1 MILDAKSNLARLL
14 ATENILV
21 EQKKVPTAYF
31 NLKSRTLVM
40 PILKKEL
47 SSELYDLF
55 IGHEVGHALNTPLDG
70 WHDSIKDMGVKR
82 SILNVCEDVRI
93 EKLIRRKFP
102 GLKTSFIKA
111 YKELLELDFFGLAE
125 IDVSTLNLI
134 DRINLH
140 TKCGVSVGMKFE
152 GTEEE
157 LLKEAESTETFDE
170 VVTVAKKIQDYMKQL
185 HQYETKTDT
194 NTSENSEDDSGE
206 GQDYDDGEEGQSSSG
221 NFGDSDGT
229 SSSKRSQMSD
239 DLESKTDQKFRQK
252 EKDLHDNKMYN
263 DLEYGNIPELD
274 SAKVIVSYKEII
286 KEIKGI
292 DSLNQFQ
299 IDTSLFSQFRGEV
312 KKTVA
317 YLTKE
322 FEMRKN
328 AEMMKKASVAKT
340 GDLDM
345 NRIFAYQFT
354 EDIFKK
360 ISVTPNGKS
369 HGLVLFL
376 DWSGSMTNYMKD
388 TVKQLLTLV
397 LFCKSV
403 QIPFEVYAFS
413 NYYGN
418 TKRYYS
424 KAFLELP
431 YKDGDLAIER
441 FALLNLLSSKMN
453 MSEMTYMASA
463 LLDSFYKGFTDT
475 FYKMAVD
482 EKGNYATY
490 PEGRFDNYTLG
501 ATPLNETIIAAMD
514 LIPKFQKANRL
525 QVVNAVFLTDGE
537 GSSLNRLYDSS
548 FTGDKPFR
556 FTNGTLVVRDKKTQV
571 TQRTDVFG
579 FDDVSAPY
587 LNVLKQR
594 TGANV
599 IGFRIATRREF
610 RNYLERNRN
619 TRGTL
624 DACLSEF
631 GKEKSFVI
639 KSAGF
644 DEYYFLKSDALD
656 IDEDE
661 LEVKSTTTRGFVTA
675 FKKYTKGNIQ
685 NKIILNRFIQLIS

>member
-21 EQKKVPTAYF
+21 EQKKVETAYF
-31 NLKSRTLVM
+31 NLKTRTLVM
-40 PILKKEL
+40 PILKQEL
-47 SSELYDLF
+47 SGELYDLF

-111 YKELLELDFFGLAE
+111 YKELLDMDFFGLSE
-125 IDVSTLNLI
+125 IDDKTLNLI

-152 GTEEE
+152 GIEAE
-157 LLKEAESTETFDE
+157 LLQEAESTETFED
-170 VVTVAKKIQDYMKQL
+170 VVDVAMKIQNYMKQV
-185 HQYETKTDT
+185 HQSETQTDVQASEDVDEAGDESDMDSEEEGSTT
-194 NTSENSEDDSGE
+194 NTEEVEGE
-206 GQDYDDGEEGQSSSG
+206 GTNSNSQK
-221 NFGDSDGT
+221 GDE
-229 SSSKRSQMSD
+229 
-239 DLESKTDQKFRQK
+239 LESKTDQKFREK
-252 EKDLHDNKMYN
+252 EKNLFDHKSYN

-274 SAKVIVSYKEII
+274 SSKIIVGYKQVIREI
-286 KEIKGI
+286 KES
-292 DSLNQFQ
+292 DSKNKYK
-299 IDTSLFSQFRGEV
+299 IDTKLFSEFRGEV

-317 YLTKE
+317 YLVKE
-322 FEMRKN
+322 FELRKN
-328 AEMMKKASVAKT
+328 ADMMKKASVAKT
-340 GDLDM
+340 GDLNM
-345 NRIFAYQFT
+345 NRIFSYQFS

-360 ISVTPNGKS
+360 ITITPNGKS

-376 DWSGSMTNYMKD
+376 DWSGSMSNCMKD
-388 TVKQLLTLV
+388 TIKQLLTLV

-482 EKGNYATY
+482 EKGNYGAY

-571 TQRTDVFG
+571 TQRTDIFG

-599 IGFRIATRREF
+599 IGFRIASRREF

-656 IDEDE
+656 IEEDE
-661 LEVKSTTTRGFVTA
+661 LEVKSTTTRGYVTA

>member
-21 EQKKVPTAYF
+21 EQKKVETAYF
-31 NLKSRTLVM
+31 NLKTRTLVM
-40 PILKKEL
+40 PILKQEL
-47 SSELYDLF
+47 SGELYDLF

-70 WHDSIKDMGVKR
+70 WHDSIKDLGVKR

-111 YKELLELDFFGLAE
+111 YKELLDMDFFGLSE
-125 IDVSTLNLI
+125 IDDKTLNLI

-140 TKCGVSVGMKFE
+140 TKCGVSVGMKFQGIE
-152 GTEEE
+152 AD
-157 LLKEAESTETFDE
+157 LLKEAESTETFED
-170 VVTVAKKIQDYMKQL
+170 VVDVAMKIQNYMKQV
-185 HQYETKTDT
+185 HQHESETDVQPSKQEDGAGDESNMDSEEEGLSEEYDGDASEGTT
-194 NTSENSEDDSGE
+194 NDSENDNE
-206 GQDYDDGEEGQSSSG
+206 
-221 NFGDSDGT
+221 
-229 SSSKRSQMSD
+229 
-239 DLESKTDQKFRQK
+239 LESKTDQKFREK
-252 EKDLHDNKMYN
+252 EKNLFDHKSYN

-274 SAKVIVSYKEII
+274 SSKIIVGYKQVI
-286 KEIKGI
+286 KEIKES
-292 DSLNQFQ
+292 DSKNKYN
-299 IDTSLFSQFRGEV
+299 IDTKLFSEFRGEV

-317 YLTKE
+317 YLVKE
-322 FEMRKN
+322 FELRKN
-328 AEMMKKASVAKT
+328 ADMMKKASTSKT
-340 GDLDM
+340 GDLNM
-345 NRIFAYQFT
+345 NRIFSYQFS

-360 ISVTPNGKS
+360 ITITPNGKS

-376 DWSGSMTNYMKD
+376 DWSGSMSNCMKD

-418 TKRYYS
+418 TKGHYG
-424 KAFLELP
+424 KVFLELP
-431 YKDGDLAIER
+431 YKDGDLGIER

-453 MSEMTYMASA
+453 MSELTYMASA
-463 LLDSFYKGFTDT
+463 LLDGFYKGFTDT

-482 EKGNYATY
+482 ERGNFSAY
-490 PEGRFDNYTLG
+490 PEGRFENYTLG

-525 QVVNAVFLTDGE
+525 QVVNTVFLTDGE
-537 GSSLNRLYDSS
+537 GSSLNRIYDSS

-571 TQRTDVFG
+571 TQRTDIFG

-599 IGFRIATRREF
+599 IGFRIASRREF
-610 RNYLERNRN
+610 RNYLERNSN

-624 DACLSEF
+624 DASLSEF
-631 GKEKSFVI
+631 GKEKSYVI

-656 IDEDE
+656 IEEDE
-661 LEVKSTTTRGFVTA
+661 LEVKSTTTRGYVTA

>member
-21 EQKKVPTAYF
+21 EQKKVETAYF
-31 NLKSRTLVM
+31 NLKTRTLVM
-40 PILKKEL
+40 PILKREL
-47 SSELYDLF
+47 SNELYDLF

-70 WHDSIKDMGVKR
+70 WHDSIRDMGVKR

-111 YKELLELDFFGLAE
+111 YKELLELDFFGLTE
-125 IDVSTLNLI
+125 MDISTLNLI

-152 GTEEE
+152 GIEAE
-157 LLKEAESTETFDE
+157 LLQEAESTETFDE
-170 VVTVAKKIQDYMKQL
+170 VVTIAKKIQDYMKKL
-185 HQYETKTDT
+185 HQHESKTDVQPSES
-194 NTSENSEDDSGE
+194 SENTEGE
-206 GQDYDDGEEGQSSSG
+206 GQDYDDDNEGQGLSGDYDDNEGRRSSAK
-221 NFGDSDGT
+221 
-229 SSSKRSQMSD
+229 SKSEE

-413 NYYGN
+413 NYYRNKKGH
-418 TKRYYS
+418 YS
-424 KAFLELP
+424 KAYIPLP
-431 YKDGDLAIER
+431 YKDGDLAIEN
-441 FALLNLLSSKMN
+441 FSLLNLLSSKMN
-453 MSEMTYMASA
+453 MPELTYMASA
-463 LLDSFYKGFTDT
+463 LLDGFYRGYTDSFITKASD
-475 FYKMAVD
+475 KN
-482 EKGNYATY
+482 GNITVY
-490 PEGRFDNYTLG
+490 PEGRFDDYQLG
-501 ATPLNETIIAAMD
+501 ATPLNEAIIAAMD
-514 LIPKFQKANRL
+514 VVPKFQKANRL
-525 QVVNAVFLTDGE
+525 QVVNTVFLTDGE
-537 GSSLNRLYDSS
+537 GSAINRVYDSNILS
-548 FTGDKPFR
+548 DKPFR
-556 FTNGTLVVRDKKTQV
+556 YTNGVLVVRDKKTQV
-571 TQRTDVFG
+571 SYRSDVFSY
-579 FDDVSAPY
+579 DDVSAPY

-594 TGANV
+594 TGCNV
-599 IGFRIATRREF
+599 IGFRIASRRDF
-610 RNYLERNRN
+610 RNYLERNRDN
-619 TRGTL
+619 RGTIG
-624 DACLSEF
+624 ASLSTF
-631 GKEKSFVI
+631 NKDKSFVF

-656 IDEDE
+656 IEEED
-661 LEVKSTTTRGFVTA
+661 LEVKSTTTRGLVSA